1 MMFLISFTI
10 HSAAIGAKVTGVDE
24 TTFTRSGK
32 AFSTVFMPRESSHN
46 HRVLQKDN
54 VEVAYDFASRYPVRV
69 AFKLSN
75 SNAKAVT
82 IPLPHHFDCLVSLS
96 AFAILSETYC
106 RASLYS
112 CPVHATFIAMDIFF
126 LDSSDRN
133 LSGVSYASSSL
144 SNAHPPAALSVALL
158 AALPCF
164 CSSEP
169 IRTLA
174 HHHFRCYI
182 PY

>member
-75 SNAKAVT
+75 SHNLNSPFQRLQSAHAPAT
-82 IPLPHHFDCLVSLS
+82 IRFENFECLEV
-96 AFAILSETYC
+96 
-106 RASLYS
+106 
-112 CPVHATFIAMDIFF
+112 
-126 LDSSDRN
+126 
-133 LSGVSYASSSL
+133 
-144 SNAHPPAALSVALL
+144 
-158 AALPCF
+158 
-164 CSSEP
+164 
-169 IRTLA
+169 
-174 HHHFRCYI
+174 
-182 PY
+182 